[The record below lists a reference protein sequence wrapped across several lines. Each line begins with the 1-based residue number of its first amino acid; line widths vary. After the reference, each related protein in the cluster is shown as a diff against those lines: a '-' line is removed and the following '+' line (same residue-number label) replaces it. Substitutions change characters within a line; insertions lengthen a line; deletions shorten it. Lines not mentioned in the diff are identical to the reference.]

1 MFKKFKPT
9 YMLEKIYQLTPAELK
24 KHGIQAVLT
33 DLDNTLIAWN
43 NPDGTPELLS
53 WIEDLK
59 AAGIPVVVVSNNNAE
74 RVARAVSPFGLDF
87 VARANK
93 PLTKGMNEAAAKLNL
108 PKEAIIMVGDQV
120 MTDVRAA
127 NGAGI
132 PSVLVK
138 PLVPSDAWNTK
149 FNRFMEKRVMTHLKK
164 KNPEMKWRGDL
175 GDGRN

>member
-9 YMLEKIYQLTPAELK
+9 YMVEKIYQLTPAELE
-24 KHGIQAVLT
+24 KHQIKAVLT

-43 NPDGTPELLS
+43 NPDGTPELLA

-59 AAGIPVVVVSNNNAE
+59 AAGIPVVVVSNNKEE
-74 RVARAVSPFGLDF
+74 RVARAVSPFGLPF
-87 VARANK
+87 VSRANK
-93 PLTKGMNEAAAKLNL
+93 PLTKGMNEAAALLGL
-108 PKEAIIMVGDQV
+108 PKEAMIMVGDQV

-138 PLVPSDAWNTK
+138 PLVASDAWNTK
-149 FNRFMEKRVMTHLKK
+149 FNRLMEKGVMSHLKK
-164 KNPEMKWRGDL
+164 RHTDMEWRGDL
-175 GDGRN
+175 GE